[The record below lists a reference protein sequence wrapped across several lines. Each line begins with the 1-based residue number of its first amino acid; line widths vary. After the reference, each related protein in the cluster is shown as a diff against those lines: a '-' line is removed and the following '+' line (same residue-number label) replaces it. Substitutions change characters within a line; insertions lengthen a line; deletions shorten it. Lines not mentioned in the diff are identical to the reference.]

1 MPRFL
6 LFSTLFYVLGIIL
19 GRYYF
24 ALSHSILIIVGASA
38 WAFFNLFLKKEGP
51 GAILP
56 FALLFLAAGS
66 LALHFS
72 LQKAYGNLQ
81 NFTGERCTLI
91 GSVGDQ
97 PLWLEA
103 EAVFPLVVEKIILRG
118 EEHQAFGTARVTLH
132 LDSGQKMQNL
142 GGQSGEI
149 KGEIGREKAGQEG
162 ENDGAAPFLS
172 LSYGQK
178 VSLGGI
184 LYEPQEARN
193 PGSFDFRSY
202 LQTRGIGAVFYGSA
216 ADLVLLDLSPGLSP
230 LRRAALTLRDKM
242 SAVLRAYLPP
252 KEGNLLVGMLF
263 GERRALDPD
272 TERTFRASGLSH
284 LLAVSGL
291 HVGLIAAFIFWLSQ
305 KAGLKGWQAF
315 LFIFLLLF
323 AYVYLCGLK
332 PATLRA
338 FVMVLMAAGAVQL
351 GRSND
356 LPTALAAAAL
366 VVLIYNPLLLFTV
379 SFQLSYAA
387 TIAIILFSPRLTEMI
402 SRLGCRL
409 HIPFSSTAKALYS
422 LAAVTLAAQ
431 LGVAPLTAY
440 YFKEISLVALF
451 SNMLIMPVIP
461 AVLGIGLASALLG
474 LFSPPAGAAMNLAGY
489 PLLAYISLIT
499 EKIGSLPFAYQEVYP
514 PRLYE
519 LIIYYALMLF
529 ASVGFKPFLP
539 FGQRLKKNLRP
550 FHFLAFI
557 LLAAVVLTWWGY
569 PGASPEK
576 LEIVFLDVG
585 QGDAIYI
592 HTPSGHNILLD
603 GGGNPAFR
611 GDIDSPGR
619 YRVVPFLEHRRVKK
633 LDLVIV
639 SHPHEDHFG
648 GLFAVLE
655 KFPIEALVLN
665 GDIAET
671 PLYREFL
678 NLAEKKGISREIVEK
693 GDRFLLGE
701 HLELQIL
708 NPPPQLFTGTRS
720 DANNNSLVIYL
731 RYKNFGALFTGD
743 IEKEAAEHLLKEELL
758 PPCQII
764 KIPHHGGYLENLEE
778 LLERVSPVYAV
789 IPVGINSFGHPHEA
803 TINALQKKNVGIYR
817 TDLHGAVTVV
827 TDGNSFKVQTYFRPL
842 EEYEEVVTGAAA
854 TEVQTHF
861 RALQEA
867 DHRRQ
872 KAA

>member
-6 LFSTLFYVLGIIL
+6 LFSTIFYVLGIIL
-19 GRYYF
+19 GRCCF
-24 ALSHSILIIVGASA
+24 ALSCSILIIAGALA
-38 WAFFNLFLKKEGP
+38 WAFFNLYLKKEGP
-51 GAILP
+51 KAILP

-66 LALHFS
+66 LAFHFS
-72 LQKAYGNLQ
+72 LQKTYGNLQ

-91 GSVGDQ
+91 GSVGDE

-103 EAVFPLVVEKIILRG
+103 ETVFPLVVEKIILRG
-118 EEHQAFGTARVTLH
+118 EEHPAFGTVRVTLH
-132 LDSGQKMQNL
+132 LDSSQKTENL
-142 GGQSGEI
+142 GGESREI
-149 KGEIGREKAGQEG
+149 KRETGREKVGQEQ
-162 ENDGAAPFLS
+162 ENDGAASFSS
-172 LSYGQK
+172 LSYGRK
-178 VSLGGI
+178 VALGGV
-184 LYEPQEARN
+184 LYEPQQARN
-193 PGSFDFRSY
+193 PGNFNFRSY
-202 LQTRGIGAVFYGSA
+202 LQSRGIGAVFYGKA
-216 ADLVLLDLSPGLSP
+216 ADLVLLDIPPGLSP
-230 LRRAALTLRDKM
+230 LRRAALAAREKM

-252 KEGNLLVGMLF
+252 KEGSLLVGMLF
-263 GERRALDPD
+263 GERKALDPD
-272 TERTFRASGLSH
+272 MERVFRASGLSH

-338 FVMVLMAAGAVQL
+338 FIMVLMAAGAVQF

-366 VVLIYNPLLLFTV
+366 VILIYNPLLLFTV

-387 TIAIILFSPRLTEMI
+387 TITIILFARPLTEKI
-402 SRLGCRL
+402 SQLGCRM

-431 LGVAPLTAY
+431 IGVAPLTAY
-440 YFKEISLVALF
+440 YFKEISLIALF
-451 SNMLIMPVIP
+451 SNILIMPAVS

-474 LFSPPAGAAMNLAGY
+474 LAYAPAGAVMNLAGY

-499 EKIGSLPFAYQEVYP
+499 EKIGSLPFAYREVYP

-519 LIIYYALMLF
+519 LIIYYALLLF
-529 ASVGFKPFLP
+529 ASMGFKPLLP
-539 FGQRLKKNLRP
+539 FTQRLRKNLRP
-550 FHFLAFI
+550 FHLLAFI
-557 LLAAVVLTWWGY
+557 LLAAFVLTWWGF
-569 PGASPEK
+569 PGASPEN

-603 GGGNPAFR
+603 GGGNPAFK
-611 GDIDSPGR
+611 GNIDSPGR

-633 LDLVIV
+633 LDLVFV

-655 KFPIEALVLN
+655 KIPVETLVLN
-665 GDIAET
+665 GDITET
-671 PLYREFL
+671 PLYQEFL
-678 NLAEKKGISREIVEK
+678 SLAEKKGISREIVEK

-701 HLELQIL
+701 HIELEIL
-708 NPPPQLFTGTRS
+708 NPPPQLFRGTRS
-720 DANNNSLVIYL
+720 DANNNSLVIHL

-758 PPCQII
+758 PPCQIL
-764 KIPHHGGYLENLEE
+764 KIPHHGAYLENLEK
-778 LLERVSPVYAV
+778 LLERVSPVYAI
-789 IPVGINSFGHPHEA
+789 IPVGTNSFGHPHE
-803 TINALQKKNVGIYR
+803 TTLCALQKKNVGIYR

-827 TDGNSFKVQTYFRPL
+827 TDGHTFKVQTYFRPL
-842 EEYEEVVTGAAA
+842 QE
-854 TEVQTHF
+854 TEP
-861 RALQEA
+861 
-867 DHRRQ
+867 RRQ